1 MDKQNYPH
9 TKQNNALFERKRL
22 PLLLLPLVFYLVL
35 LLLPIDTA
43 TQNPL
48 MVFLGRFHPLM
59 LHFPIVLILLTT
71 AFILLGKFNRN
82 FNKPVIIRSL
92 LGSSVL
98 FTLVAIIAGYLLFIS
113 DAYTGALAKNHFYG
127 ALITGGGI
135 TVSFLFYEWMHAKER
150 PIGFVFFIFL
160 AFTNFALAYTSH
172 MGGSLT
178 HGADYLSEPLAS
190 LLPSKIEQKN
200 PEDMLLYDDIVA
212 TVLETKCASC
222 HNENKTKG
230 DLLLNSHG
238 ALLEAGK
245 SEKKAVVPGKPDAS
259 ELMVRI
265 KLPEGH
271 EDRMPPE
278 GKPGLTENERAVI
291 SFWIANGASQ
301 EFRKDEVKDTTILAR
316 LEEMM
321 PDIYQAQFKILKD
334 KAEFEAAQKEL
345 EAIASKLGV
354 AVSPDKKM
362 NEKFFGMKMKF
373 PPPPF
378 GTEEL
383 QEFSPYF
390 PFFSSISLASS
401 NVKDDDLF
409 FLAKMT
415 ELRELVLQKTAVTGD
430 GLPYLKDLP
439 HLEVLNLSFT
449 PLEDAHLLH
458 LLAFKSLK
466 KVYLFGTPVKNELI
480 DAFQKHRPEVAVIL
494 EEGPN

>member
-1 MDKQNYPH
+1 MDKQNHPYQ
-9 TKQNNALFERKRL
+9 KQKKALLKMKSL
-22 PLLLLPLVFYLVL
+22 PFLLLPLFFYLLLLLLPME
-35 LLLPIDTA
+35 TA

-71 AFILLGKFNRN
+71 AFILLGKLNPHFE
-82 FNKPVIIRSL
+82 KPVIIRSL

-98 FTLVAIIAGYLLFIS
+98 FTLVAIMAGYLLFIS
-113 DAYTGALAKNHFYG
+113 DAYTGSLAKNHFYG

-135 TVSFLFYEWMHAKER
+135 TVSFLLYEWRHANNK
-150 PIGFVFFIFL
+150 PTGFIFFIFL
-160 AFTNFALAYTSH
+160 ALTNLALAYTSH

-178 HGADYLSEPLAS
+178 HGADYLTEPLAR

-200 PEDMLLYDDIVA
+200 PEDMLLYEDIVA
-212 TVLETKCASC
+212 TVLESKCVNC

-245 SEKKAVVPGKPDAS
+245 SGQNAVVPGDPGAS

-265 KLPEGH
+265 RLPEDH
-271 EDRMPPE
+271 DDRMPPD
-278 GKPGLTENERAVI
+278 GKPGLTESELSVL

-301 EFRKDEVKDTTILAR
+301 EVKMGEVKDTIMLAR
-316 LEEMM
+316 LEQMM
-321 PDIYQAQFKILKD
+321 PDIQQAQYKILED
-334 KAEFEAAQKEL
+334 RAAFEAAQKEL
-345 EAIASKLGV
+345 ETIASKIGV
-354 AVSPDKKM
+354 TVSPDDRI
-362 NEKFFGMKMKF
+362 NEKFFAMKMKF

-383 QEFSPYF
+383 QAFSPFF
-390 PFFSSISLASS
+390 PFFSRISLASS

-415 ELRELVLQKTAVTGD
+415 ELRELVLQKTAITGE

-466 KVYLFGTPVKNELI
+466 KIYLFGTPVKTELI
-480 DAFQKHRPEVAVIL
+480 DAFQKHRPEVALIL
-494 EEGPN
+494 EEGTY